1 MLSGLTNGR
10 QINCLRTKT
19 SIGTKGAEEDG
30 KGESE
35 RDVSSSRREKWRV
48 AKGGGLGK
56 QGVCDGRACTWQG
69 RWRGKMWLREKSLP
83 VVSSSVNSFWVSQL
97 ECVALKLHA
106 RVSTPHEVPRFR
118 TSYVCLPFRKTRENL
133 SSATSCRRLFTNSDL
148 LVFMYL
154 FYDR

>member
-48 AKGGGLGK
+48 
-56 QGVCDGRACTWQG
+56 QRGVDWASKECATGARARGRDDGVEKCGCARKVC
-69 RWRGKMWLREKSLP
+69 RW
-83 VVSSSVNSFWVSQL
+83 
-97 ECVALKLHA
+97 
-106 RVSTPHEVPRFR
+106 
-118 TSYVCLPFRKTRENL
+118 
-133 SSATSCRRLFTNSDL
+133 
-148 LVFMYL
+148 
-154 FYDR
+154 